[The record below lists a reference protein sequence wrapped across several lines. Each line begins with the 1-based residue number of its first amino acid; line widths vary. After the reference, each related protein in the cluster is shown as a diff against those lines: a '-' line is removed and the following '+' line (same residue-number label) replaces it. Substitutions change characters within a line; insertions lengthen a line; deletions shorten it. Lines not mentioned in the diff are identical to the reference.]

1 MEWIAE
7 ERRRVAGTWLEARA
21 GKIGEDLLVTV
32 EGGDRP
38 HIGCVVQAVPRP
50 SLSGSGE
57 NSATASVLN
66 LTGHKD
72 EFLCR
77 KFAEM
82 FCARLGVT
90 VVCTGGVHIDQIT
103 VEQIREMEEM
113 AETLGQELLHQ
124 LERI

>member
-7 ERRRVAGTWLEARA
+7 ERRKVAGTWLEVRA

-57 NSATASVLN
+57 TSATASVLN

-103 VEQIREMEEM
+103 VEQIREIEKNIEEIGK
-113 AETLGQELLHQ
+113 TIIQRLS
-124 LERI
+124 